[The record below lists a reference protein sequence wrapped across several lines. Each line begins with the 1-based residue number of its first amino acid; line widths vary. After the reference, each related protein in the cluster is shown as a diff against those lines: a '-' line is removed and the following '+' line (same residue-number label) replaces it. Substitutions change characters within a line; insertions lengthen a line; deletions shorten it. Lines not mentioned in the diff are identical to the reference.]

1 MAFDD
6 LCCQE
11 HPPRGGV
18 AVYMSLGKTL
28 SEKKDKY
35 ARIKRHLT
43 VYLSILS
50 IQLSLIL
57 SVPLLEL

>member
-1 MAFDD
+1 MI
-6 LCCQE
+6 CVVRNTR
-11 HPPRGGV
+11 HGGV